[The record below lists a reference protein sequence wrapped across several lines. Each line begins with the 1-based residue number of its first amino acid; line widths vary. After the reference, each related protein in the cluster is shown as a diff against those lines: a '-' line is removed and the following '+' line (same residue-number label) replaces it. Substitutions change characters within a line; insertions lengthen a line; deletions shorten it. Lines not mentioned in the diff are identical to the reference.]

1 MNIIIEDKGNVVYPK
16 FVSYIKDDLSN
27 FPIWDKDRPKDLSS
41 ARRMREM
48 LNKHRC
54 IDTITEADP

>member
-1 MNIIIEDKGNVVYPK
+1 MVYPK

-41 ARRMREM
+41 ARRMRDM